1 MSQLGRCKCG
11 SMFIKAN
18 VASKNSLVALEID
31 VCPVCDVEKM
41 EKTMKP
47 IEKSVP
53 RDRFGLEKLEK

>member
-1 MSQLGRCKCG
+1 
-11 SMFIKAN
+11 MFVKAN

-53 RDRFGLEKLEK
+53 RDRFGFEKLEK